1 MESSDFS
8 SRAVVSLVTFVAIA
22 LLALV
27 LAYWTWVWFAP
38 RPEPRAPTAVQT
50 GGRAETAYSLFG
62 SAQRASNGAA
72 PMGIAVSLLGVVAA
86 SGGQS
91 GFAVLRLDARQT
103 VAVREG
109 REIKPGVLL
118 AEVHADHVV
127 LERGGTRE
135 TLAWPKQGKSA
146 VSAKPLTAK

>member
-1 MESSDFS
+1 M
-8 SRAVVSLVTFVAIA
+8 SLVTFAAIA
-22 LLALV
+22 LLGLV
-27 LAYWTWVWFAP
+27 LAYWTWAWFAP
-38 RPEPRAPTAVQT
+38 RPEPRAPAAVQT
-50 GGRAETAYSLFG
+50 GTRAEIAYGLFG
-62 SAQRASNGAA
+62 SVQRGSNGAA
-72 PMGIAVSLLGVVAA
+72 PTGVAVSLLGVVAA
-86 SGGQS
+86 AGGRS

-109 REIKPGVLL
+109 GEIKPGVLL

-146 VSAKPLTAK
+146 VSVKPLTAK

>member
-1 MESSDFS
+1 MSF
-8 SRAVVSLVTFVAIA
+8 VTFVAIA
-22 LLALV
+22 LLGTA

-38 RPEPRAPTAVQT
+38 RPEPRAPAAMQT
-50 GGRAETAYSLFG
+50 GGRAETAYGLFG
-62 SAQRASNGAA
+62 SVQRAGNGAA
-72 PMGIAVSLLGVVAA
+72 PAGTAVSLLGVVAA
-86 SGGQS
+86 SGSQP

-109 REIKPGVLL
+109 SEIKPGMLL

-127 LERGGTRE
+127 LERDGTRE